1 MSIGGGSRQFLL
13 LLFFLSPGL
22 LDRPGL
28 FKSQLFVYDKI
39 NVVSARD
46 LSRLTCDVDEGDSPA
61 DTPAPAHQT
70 EWDGDQLGQ
79 PQQEV
84 DQQAADPVQR
94 VRLPSSQQQWL
105 LLPCYLLSP
114 ARAADRS
121 EAPADHQR
129 EAAWGINC
137 QLTAGPGV

>member
-1 MSIGGGSRQFLL
+1 MEQPDATPAQHRGPFWHL
-13 LLFFLSPGL
+13 
-22 LDRPGL
+22 
-28 FKSQLFVYDKI
+28 
-39 NVVSARD
+39 SAR
-46 LSRLTCDVDEGDSPA
+46 
-61 DTPAPAHQT
+61 
-70 EWDGDQLGQ
+70 QLQ
-79 PQQEV
+79 V

-94 VRLPSSQQQWL
+94 VRLPGSQKQWL

-129 EAAWGINC
+129 EAAWGINF